1 MNDPTLELFP
11 HQYEFVTDLDHRYI
25 ALRAGLG
32 AGKSFAFCAKALHL
46 AAANCNVIGD
56 HVGIICEPTYPLI
69 TDVLIPTMEEVM
81 EYCNI
86 EDYDIKKTG
95 GTPEIRVKFAMG
107 TCTMK
112 MRSAENFRRL
122 IGINAA
128 WAGIDEMD
136 TIDSKIQ
143 EAMWVRINA
152 RVRRKGAIRQTF
164 VTSTP
169 EGYRFMNT
177 FFVEKPQKD
186 KELAKKIRVI
196 QASTLDNPEL
206 DEETI
211 NDYRANMTDEQVQA
225 WIYGNVINMTTGR
238 IYKKFDRNACKSTIT
253 IDTLRKEHE
262 EKQKQTHRQLTLPEL
277 HIGMDFNLNKTAA
290 IVHVIDDKG
299 NGHAI
304 DEMVNFLDTEK
315 VVDEIKARYPEFKI
329 NIYPDSSGKNRSH
342 ANATADTDIL
352 LLKKAGFN
360 VHYKP
365 TNPPVRDRINTM
377 NVAFQSAKYFVNPQT
392 CPTYTQCLERQTYD
406 EKTGEPDKENDL
418 DHPNDAGGYFVYW
431 KFPIRIAKPGGLRMV
446 GMY

>member
-1 MNDPTLELFP
+1 MSYALELFP
-11 HQYEFVTDLDHRYI
+11 HQYDFVTDVEHRYI

-32 AGKSFAFCAKALHL
+32 SGKSFAFCAKALHL
-46 AAANCNVIGD
+46 AAVNCEIVGD

-69 TDVLIPTMEEVM
+69 TDVLIPTMEEVL
-81 EYCNI
+81 EYCDI
-86 EDYDIKKTG
+86 EDYDVKKTG
-95 GTPEIRVKFAMG
+95 GTPEMRVEFATG
-107 TCTMK
+107 VCTMK

-152 RVRRKGAIRQTF
+152 RVRKKGAIRQTF

-177 FFVEKPQKD
+177 FFVEKPLKD
-186 KELAKKIRVI
+186 KKLAEKVRVI

-206 DEETI
+206 DEETV

-238 IYKKFDRNACKSTIT
+238 IYKKFDRITCKSTMT
-253 IDTLRKEHE
+253 IAEIRKSVEG
-262 EKQKQTHRQLTLPEL
+262 KIDRWGRQQPLPEL

-290 IVHVIDDKG
+290 IVHIIDDKG
-299 NGHAI
+299 NAHAV
-304 DEMVNFLDTEK
+304 DEMVNFLDTER
-315 VVDEIKARYPEFKI
+315 VVEEIKIRYGDFKI
-329 NIYPDSSGKNRSH
+329 NMYPDSSGKNRSH
-342 ANATADTDIL
+342 ANATADTDII
-352 LLKKAGFN
+352 LLKKAGFI
-360 VHYKP
+360 VHYDSV
-365 TNPPVRDRINTM
+365 NPPVRDRINTM
-377 NVAFQSAKYFVNPQT
+377 NVAFQTGKYLVNPDT
-392 CPTYTQCLERQTYD
+392 CPQYTQCLERQTYD
-406 EKTGEPDKENDL
+406 DKTGEPDKSNDL
-418 DHPNDAGGYFVYW
+418 DHAPDAGGYFVYR